1 MKEHISYIEIEER
14 YTMKM
19 KQKIHKYRI
28 RDIIKDNSI
37 LHTQRCTARKIETY
51 LRYTFFM
58 VQNLVNFGFYC
69 GFTIEYRFTKKV
81 FF

>member
-14 YTMKM
+14 YTMNM

-28 RDIIKDNSI
+28 REIIRDNSI

-51 LRYTFFM
+51 LRYTLFM
-58 VQNLVNFGFYC
+58 VQNLCDFLFFC
-69 GFTIEYRFTKKV
+69 GFAIEDL
-81 FF
+81 